1 MLSLIPDRDIAA
13 ADVTAIPDAAEP
25 QSPDTQADALQAAAE
40 DVTASID
47 APPAS
52 ADAAPAASEVVPVP
66 TRRPEPPKS
75 DAADANWIT
84 PTAYVNLRDAP
95 SSTGAV
101 IGVVGK
107 GAKLRLVSRKRSWV
121 QVDDPTTSKTGWI
134 YSGNAATTATR

>member
-1 MLSLIPDRDIAA
+1 MPG
-13 ADVTAIPDAAEP
+13 AD
-25 QSPDTQADALQAAAE
+25 Q
-40 DVTASID
+40 TASID
-47 APPAS
+47 ALPAS
-52 ADAAPAASEVVPVP
+52 PDVAPVSSEVVPLP
-66 TRRPEPPKS
+66 TRRPEPPKNG
-75 DAADANWIT
+75 DAEANWIT

-134 YSGNAATTATR
+134 YSGNAATATR